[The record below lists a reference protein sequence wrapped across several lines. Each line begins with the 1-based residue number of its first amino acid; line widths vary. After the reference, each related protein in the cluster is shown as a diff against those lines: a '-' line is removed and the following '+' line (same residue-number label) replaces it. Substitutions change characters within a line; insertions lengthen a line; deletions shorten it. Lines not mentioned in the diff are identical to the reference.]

1 MTKSIT
7 LANLAANI
15 RTSSKGG
22 KLGEAIKKMK
32 EVIKTLK
39 DEEKEDIEKRD
50 NCKEEYQ
57 KIASTLADLNWKI
70 EKNNAEIGKLEKL
83 IEKRTEEKLET
94 IEDIEDTK
102 KSIAEMEDQ
111 REAAHK
117 EFVGAKKDDENAIDL
132 IKEALAALTL
142 FYDKED
148 VDVGKSLLQKPKI
161 KVTVKTKEETAPDAT
176 FSSKGKNKNQ
186 AKGIVGIMQ
195 IIIEDLEIDIKNAV
209 SEEELAV
216 KEYKEQLK
224 SAHQLVKDLKD
235 KKSTLEGII
244 ANRKE
249 DKDDEHKS
257 LKENKGDLLSELEY
271 EAKIKPDCDWIIN
284 SFDQRRQARA
294 AEMDAL
300 NQAIE
305 FLAGEAI
312 SSESA
317 AFLQRQK

>member
-102 KSIAEMEDQ
+102 ESIIDMEDQ
-111 REAAHK
+111 RAEANK
-117 EFVGAKKDDENAIDL
+117 EFEEAKKDDE
-132 IKEALAALTL
+132 
-142 FYDKED
+142 
-148 VDVGKSLLQKPKI
+148 
-161 KVTVKTKEETAPDAT
+161 
-176 FSSKGKNKNQ
+176 
-186 AKGIVGIMQ
+186 
-195 IIIEDLEIDIKNAV
+195 
-209 SEEELAV
+209 
-216 KEYKEQLK
+216 
-224 SAHQLVKDLKD
+224 
-235 KKSTLEGII
+235 
-244 ANRKE
+244 
-249 DKDDEHKS
+249 
-257 LKENKGDLLSELEY
+257 
-271 EAKIKPDCDWIIN
+271 
-284 SFDQRRQARA
+284 
-294 AEMDAL
+294 
-300 NQAIE
+300 
-305 FLAGEAI
+305 
-312 SSESA
+312 
-317 AFLQRQK
+317 